1 MAGPQLVDIAK
12 GPARM
17 NRRLGWLLC
26 ASVLVLAGCAPAKP
40 QMLAAPVMGY
50 NHTSAAINS
59 FSVNGAGGA
68 GIGPHQ
74 GGGKQSCCGV
84 LPAQWRPGLTA
95 VVEWEKDPNPRVN
108 WPEPLFSDAW
118 RKRME
123 EHERHY
129 THHRAEVMIP
139 HYEKSCGYQVHFLP
153 CDQVQVNTTCF
164 TPQHPDYPYTELF
177 QLKEP
182 KECPAP

>member
-1 MAGPQLVDIAK
+1 MSQ
-12 GPARM
+12 
-17 NRRLGWLLC
+17 RLGWLLC
-26 ASVLVLAGCAPAKP
+26 ISVLVLIGCAPAKHK
-40 QMLAAPVMGY
+40 MLAAPVTGY

-68 GIGPHQ
+68 GVGPHQ

-108 WPEPLFSDAW
+108 WPEPLFSNAW
-118 RKRME
+118 RKRMG

-129 THHRAEVMIP
+129 TRHRADVEIP
-139 HYEKSCGYQVHFLP
+139 RYEESCGLQVHFLP

-164 TPQHPDYPYTELF
+164 TPQHPDYPYKELF
-177 QLKEP
+177 QLKELN
-182 KECPAP
+182 ECPTS

>member
-1 MAGPQLVDIAK
+1 
-12 GPARM
+12 M

-26 ASVLVLAGCAPAKP
+26 ASVLVLAGCGLAKP
-40 QMLAAPVMGY
+40 KMLAAPVTGY

-59 FSVNGAGGA
+59 FSMNGAGGPNL
-68 GIGPHQ
+68 GPNQ
-74 GGGKQSCCGV
+74 GGGGQVCCGV
-84 LPAQWRPGLTA
+84 LPAEWRPGLIA

-129 THHRAEVMIP
+129 TRHRAEVEIP
-139 HYEKSCGYQVHFLP
+139 QYGQEFCSLKVHFLP
-153 CDQVQVNTTCF
+153 CDQVQVDTTCL
-164 TPQHPDYPYTELF
+164 TPQHPDYPYKELF

-182 KECPAP
+182 KECPVS